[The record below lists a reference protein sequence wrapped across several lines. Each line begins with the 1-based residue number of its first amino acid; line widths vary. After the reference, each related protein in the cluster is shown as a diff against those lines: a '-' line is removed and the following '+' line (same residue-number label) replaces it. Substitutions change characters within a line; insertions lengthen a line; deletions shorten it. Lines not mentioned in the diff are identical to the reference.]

1 MEPTPI
7 TDFIHDTFD
16 FIIVGG
22 GTAGLVLAARLSE
35 NASIRVGVIEAGLS
49 RIGDPKVD
57 TPTGMAMTL
66 KDPEYDWCFRSA
78 PQTGANN
85 RTYTTHC
92 GKMLGGS
99 SGFNFMMSGRP
110 TADEIN
116 DWGKTTG
123 VKGWSWSDLL
133 PYFKKH
139 EKLEV
144 DQPNITSRDMDTC
157 PLEPD
162 LHGTDGPIHN
172 SFGTWHAPFERDLLP
187 ALDTVS
193 GLSRPREPYAGT
205 HLGFYRTLFTIDR
218 TGKPLRSYAASEYL
232 APNHHA
238 GRSNLR
244 VLTDALVCKITLGTN
259 EHSERQATGV
269 ELLYQGISYTVRP
282 RKEVILSAGT
292 VHSPRLLEL
301 SGIGDPNVLCRVGI
315 PCIVPNMDV
324 GNNLQEQAL
333 CSVVYELASGYTS
346 VDSLLRDKDIFAEHQ
361 RLYEEEHSGALSGSL
376 SITGYTSYA
385 TQVEQHDLED
395 TVACFLD
402 PKNAST
408 KQDTVLQNK
417 QRKILAARIQDPTC
431 PCIQYMCAPE
441 NFSTAHAVDN
451 LGAVMSGPPSG
462 YNDCF
467 SITTSQMHPVSRGR
481 VHVVSDDPKEPPD
494 ISPGLLAHPAD
505 VDVLAAGV
513 GFAERVFRSEF
524 VRDKVARKVRPDPRV
539 DIGVR
544 DEVKRFVRENT
555 IPFQHLVGTCA
566 LGMVVDERLRV
577 KRVKGLRVVDA
588 SVVPMMVSPSLAAV
602 VYAVAEKAAYLI
614 KEDYG
619 LAE

>member
-1 MEPTPI
+1 MDPTPV

-35 NASIRVGVIEAGLS
+35 DPNIRVGVIEAGLS
-49 RIGDPKVD
+49 RLGDPKVD
-57 TPTGMAMTL
+57 TPTGMAMAL
-66 KDPEYDWCFRSA
+66 KDPEYDWCFQTS
-78 PQTGANN
+78 PQSGANN
-85 RTYTTHC
+85 KTYATHR

-110 TADEIN
+110 TEEEIN
-116 DWGKTTG
+116 DWGKATG
-123 VKGWSWSDLL
+123 VKGWEWSDLL
-133 PYFKKH
+133 PYIKKH
-139 EKLEV
+139 ERLEV
-144 DQPNITSRDMDTC
+144 DQPNIMSRDTNIC
-157 PLEPD
+157 PLEPG
-162 LHGTDGPIHN
+162 LHGTDGPIHH
-172 SFGTWHAPFERDLLP
+172 SFGTWHPPFEKVLIP

-193 GLSRPREPYAGT
+193 GLSRPENPYAGI

-218 TGKPLRSYAASEYL
+218 TGKPVRSYAASGYL
-232 APNHHA
+232 APNA

-244 VLTDALVCKITLGTN
+244 VLTDALVCKVTLGAN

-269 ELLYQGISYTVRP
+269 EFLHQGTSYTVRP

-292 VHSPRLLEL
+292 VQSPQLLEL
-301 SGIGDPNVLCRVGI
+301 SGIGDPNVLGRIGI

-333 CSVVYELASGYTS
+333 CSVVYELAPGYTS
-346 VDSLLRDKDIFAEHQ
+346 VDSLLRYHAVFAEHQ
-361 RLYEEEHSGALSGSL
+361 KLYEEEHTGALSGPL
-376 SITGYTSYA
+376 SITGYTPYA
-385 TQVEQHDLED
+385 TQVEKEDLEK

-417 QRKILAARIQDPTC
+417 QRKIIAARIQDPTC

-441 NFSTAHAVDN
+441 NFDTARAVDN
-451 LGAVMSGPPSG
+451 LGAVMPGPPSG
-462 YNDCF
+462 FNDCY

-481 VHVVSDDPKEPPD
+481 VHVVSDDLKQAPD

-513 GFAERVFRSEF
+513 KFADRVFRSGLIG
-524 VRDKVARKVRPDPRV
+524 DKVARRVRPDPGV
-539 DIGVR
+539 DVGVR
-544 DEVKRFVRENT
+544 DQAKDFVRENAV
-555 IPFQHLVGTCA
+555 PFQHLVGTCA

-602 VYAVAEKAAYLI
+602 VYAVAEKAADLV
-614 KEDYG
+614 KEDWG
-619 LAE
+619 LVNE

>member
-1 MEPTPI
+1 MDPTPV
-7 TDFIHDTFD
+7 TDFIHDNFD
-16 FIIVGG
+16 FFIIGG
-22 GTAGLVLAARLSE
+22 GTASLVLAARLSE
-35 NASIRVGVIEAGLS
+35 DPNVRVGVIEAGLS
-49 RIGDPKVD
+49 RLGDPKVD

-66 KDPEYDWCFRSA
+66 KDPEYDWCFQTS
-78 PQTGANN
+78 PQSGVNN
-85 RTYTTHC
+85 KTYATHR

-99 SGFNFMMSGRP
+99 TGFNFMMSGRP
-110 TADEIN
+110 TEEEIN

-123 VKGWSWSDLL
+123 VKGWEWSELL

-139 EKLEV
+139 EMLEV
-144 DQPNITSRDMDTC
+144 DQPNIMSRDTNIC
-157 PLEPD
+157 PLEPG
-162 LHGTDGPIHN
+162 LHGTDGPIHH
-172 SFGTWHAPFERDLLP
+172 SFGTWHAPFEKDLIP

-193 GLSRPREPYAGT
+193 GLSRPENPYAGN

-218 TGKPLRSYAASEYL
+218 TGKPVRSYAASGYL
-232 APNHHA
+232 APNA

-244 VLTDALVCKITLGTN
+244 VLTDALVCKVTLGTN

-269 ELLYQGISYTVRP
+269 EFLHQGTSYTVRP

-292 VHSPRLLEL
+292 VQSPQLLEL
-301 SGIGDPNVLCRVGI
+301 SGIGDPNVLGRIGI

-333 CSVVYELASGYTS
+333 CSVVYELAPGYTS
-346 VDSLLRDKDIFAEHQ
+346 VDSLLRDHAIFAEHQ
-361 RLYEEEHSGALSGSL
+361 KLYEEEHTGALSGPL

-385 TQVEQHDLED
+385 TQIEEQDLD
-395 TVACFLD
+395 KTVACFLD

-417 QRKILAARIQDPTC
+417 QRKIIAARIQDPTC

-441 NFSTAHAVDN
+441 NFDTARAVDN
-451 LGAVMSGPPSG
+451 LGAVMPGPPSG
-462 YNDCF
+462 FNDCY

-481 VHVVSDDPKEPPD
+481 VHVVSDDPKQAPD

-513 GFAERVFRSEF
+513 KFADRVFRSELIG
-524 VRDKVARKVRPDPRV
+524 DKVARRVRPDPGV
-539 DIGVR
+539 DVGVR
-544 DEVKRFVRENT
+544 DQAKEFVRENAV
-555 IPFQHLVGTCA
+555 PFQHLVGTCA

-602 VYAVAEKAAYLI
+602 VYAVAEKAADLV
-614 KEDYG
+614 KEDWG
-619 LAE
+619 LVNG